1 MSVIY
6 PNIVPDNNLRLPDAL
21 TVKHGPAPLLARFV
35 LEGDKAAREQGIR
48 LRLRHDFA
56 ELAFLN
62 AQHIATGSWYP
73 LFDMVHPELVDLN
86 PDNAFWVSGENDAG
100 DIVTTWAGRI
110 YYWPNTNLAE
120 RADEM
125 GYDGRRCIITA
136 PAARLIT
143 GVAICGS
150 ASWVRPDYRGRYLS
164 QLIPRVAKAYAFAR
178 WPIDWSFCFIAEA
191 NLKKGLAVS
200 YGQQHLSFKIS
211 YPGSHFGEIALAYTA
226 ADETYQEFAAFLE
239 AKLSGPEYGNSET
252 PDMSTGLEHMVTNTS
267 SDGVFQGSNSRS

>member
-1 MSVIY
+1 MSQIY
-6 PNIVPDNNLRLPDAL
+6 PNIVPPNNLRLPDAL
-21 TVKHGPAPLLARFV
+21 TIKHGPAPLLARFV
-35 LEGDKAAREQGIR
+35 LDGDKAARDAGIH

-62 AQHIATGSWYP
+62 AQHIAKGSWYP
-73 LFDMVHPELVDLN
+73 LFDMVNPELVDLN
-86 PDNAFWVSGENDAG
+86 PENAFWVSGENDIG
-100 DIVTTWAGRI
+100 DVVATWAGRI
-110 YYWPNTNLAE
+110 YYWPDTNLAE

-136 PAARLIT
+136 PAARLIS

-150 ASWVRPDYRGRYLS
+150 ASWVRPDYRGRHLS

-191 NLKKGLAVS
+191 NLKRGLAAS
-200 YGQQHLSFKIS
+200 YGHHNLSFKIE
-211 YPGSHFGEIALAYTA
+211 YPGSHFGEIALAYTP

-239 AKLSGPEYGNSET
+239 TRLSGAEYGASKPPEV
-252 PDMSTGLEHMVTNTS
+252 PTGLEHIVTNTS
-267 SDGVFQGSNSRS
+267 SDGVFHGSSSRS